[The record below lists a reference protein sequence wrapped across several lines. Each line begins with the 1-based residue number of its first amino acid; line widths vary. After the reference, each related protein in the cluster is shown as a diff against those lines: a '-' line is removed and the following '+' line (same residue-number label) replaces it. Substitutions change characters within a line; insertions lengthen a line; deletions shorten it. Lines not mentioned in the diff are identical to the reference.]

1 MGHSTREREQDQV
14 YWRGDPHGTVA
25 VPLKPQSLCA
35 LASWETV
42 YYFPQL
48 GSVLVVLQV
57 IAAAVISAQANQSQ
71 LRKRFEVLVEGLI
84 SAHPVLNFLKQ
95 LYLGSQLRN
104 QLMSK
109 SVSFLSFISVL
120 IIFKSTTI
128 Y

>member
-1 MGHSTREREQDQV
+1 MGHSPRKREQDQV
-14 YWRGDPHGTVA
+14 YWRGDSHGTVA

-35 LASWETV
+35 LDSWETV

-57 IAAAVISAQANQSQ
+57 IAAAVISTQADQPQ
-71 LRKRFEVLVEGLI
+71 LRKRFKVLVEVLT
-84 SAHPVLNFLKQ
+84 SVHPVLNFLKQ

-109 SVSFLSFISVL
+109 PVSSFSFIPAL
-120 IIFKSTTI
+120 IVFMSTAI